1 MFLATVNQQTKPDSE
16 ELSHLKTLLTGRLRS
31 AKFGMGYSRQFYC
44 AAWSIRESKFGRPL
58 VVTDAHL
65 ESLCKAIQLK
75 PHNSAGLISFSVNAS
90 NTVNMLKETQHI
102 GDLQSSSTL
111 YIAVDKLPHVY
122 VNYED
127 RDFSDLIMFEKWLS
141 RIAPAHEVFSAC
153 MRERR
158 EQDRQVKRTA
168 LENDDVQPQTT
179 SAWD

>member
-1 MFLATVNQQTKPDSE
+1 
-16 ELSHLKTLLTGRLRS
+16 
-31 AKFGMGYSRQFYC
+31 
-44 AAWSIRESKFGRPL
+44 
-58 VVTDAHL
+58 
-65 ESLCKAIQLK
+65 
-75 PHNSAGLISFSVNAS
+75 
-90 NTVNMLKETQHI
+90 MLKETQHI

-141 RIAPAHEVFSAC
+141 RIAPAHEVFSSC